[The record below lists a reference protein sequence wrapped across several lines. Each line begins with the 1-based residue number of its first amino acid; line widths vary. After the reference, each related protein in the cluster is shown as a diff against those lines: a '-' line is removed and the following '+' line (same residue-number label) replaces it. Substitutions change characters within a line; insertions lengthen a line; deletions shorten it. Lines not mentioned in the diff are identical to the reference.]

1 MDGNETGPPGKGE
14 AAPRQECGPIGEGST
29 GAYPTIDGLLV
40 NTFIKLH
47 GKFWRGHREE
57 ARDEIRAIL
66 EKRGLN
72 WCTANSLVHSYQG
85 SLRGRSH
92 EILVFTNLL
101 ATCDRDGYVDRHF
114 RAIAEDVGISE
125 GEVRSAILN
134 LEAPDPDKQ
143 NTGCWRRKN
152 RAHRRTPRMGM
163 ADRQLPKVF
172 RHSERGSSTRNMA
185 GI

>member
-1 MDGNETGPPGKGE
+1 
-14 AAPRQECGPIGEGST
+14 
-29 GAYPTIDGLLV
+29 
-40 NTFIKLH
+40 
-47 GKFWRGHREE
+47 
-57 ARDEIRAIL
+57 
-66 EKRGLN
+66 
-72 WCTANSLVHSYQG
+72 
-85 SLRGRSH
+85 
-92 EILVFTNLL
+92 
-101 ATCDRDGYVDRHF
+101 VDRHF
-114 RAIAEDVGISE
+114 RAIAEDIGISE